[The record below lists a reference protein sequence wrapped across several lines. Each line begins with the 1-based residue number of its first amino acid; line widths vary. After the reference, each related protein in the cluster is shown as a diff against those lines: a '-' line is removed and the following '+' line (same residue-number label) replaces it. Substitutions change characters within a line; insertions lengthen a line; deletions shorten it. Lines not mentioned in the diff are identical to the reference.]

1 MPNVTPFF
9 TTPLQYKISRVGQA
23 DTTIRLNHFQA
34 TENFS
39 FALTGTVSS
48 VSCDPNNWIIN
59 KVVGPSRDLTLGINP
74 TSMESIDLQL
84 NNSQIFIGPNP
95 SNGLINIEKNT
106 EDILFAEVFDING
119 NLILQSNFQKQLKID
134 LTNYVNGVYLIN
146 VLEKDKQ
153 LKLSQK
159 IIKQ

>member
-1 MPNVTPFF
+1 
-9 TTPLQYKISRVGQA
+9 
-23 DTTIRLNHFQA
+23 
-34 TENFS
+34 
-39 FALTGTVSS
+39 
-48 VSCDPNNWIIN
+48 
-59 KVVGPSRDLTLGINP
+59 
-74 TSMESIDLQL
+74 MESIDLQI
-84 NNSQIFIGPNP
+84 NNTQIFIGPNP
-95 SNGLINIEKNT
+95 SSGLINIEKNT
-106 EDILFAEVFDING
+106 EDILFAEVFDLNG